1 VLGKKF
7 FLGQVPFCPKEI
19 LDKYALVIVPFRW
32 AAYSLI
38 FVAQYICNVLWP
50 SATVIF
56 NMFVSWISGSCSRR
70 WENSNAL

>member
-38 FVAQYICNVLWP
+38 FVAQ
-50 SATVIF
+50 
-56 NMFVSWISGSCSRR
+56 
-70 WENSNAL
+70 